1 VARSATILPPIF
13 AVCGDVRSTSLRTI
27 TLKVSRKRGEGGTK
41 MCGRYTLSTPVGT
54 LAEEFDI
61 AEPLPELQPNY
72 NVAPTQEVPAV
83 LAGNGGGERRLEM
96 LRWGLIPSW
105 ADDPGIGARMI
116 NARSET
122 VAEKP
127 SFRRAFKDRRCL
139 IPADGFYEWQKT
151 NDGKQPYYLRMKSG
165 RPFAFAGL
173 WENWKGDGG
182 EIRSCTIL
190 TTNPNDLAREVHNR
204 MPVIL
209 PPEVYEIWLDPD
221 LGETDQLLSLL
232 APYPPGDMEAYP
244 VSRRVNSPSN
254 NEPSCVESVA

>member
-1 VARSATILPPIF
+1 
-13 AVCGDVRSTSLRTI
+13 
-27 TLKVSRKRGEGGTK
+27 
-41 MCGRYTLSTPVGT
+41 MCGRYTLSTPVEA
-54 LAEEFDI
+54 LADEFGI
-61 AEPLPELQPNY
+61 SGPLPELRPSY

-83 LAGNGGGERRLEM
+83 VAGNGGGRRLEM
-96 LRWGLIPSW
+96 LRWGLIPAW

-127 SFRRAFKDRRCL
+127 SFRRAFKERRCL

-151 NDGKQPYYLRMKSG
+151 NGTKQPYYLRMKSG

-173 WENWKGDGG
+173 WESWRGDGN

-190 TTNPNDLAREVHNR
+190 TTNPNDIAAEIHNR

-209 PPEVYEIWLDPD
+209 PPEVYDVWLDPD
-221 LGETDQLLSLL
+221 LRETDHLLSLL
-232 APYPPGDMEAYP
+232 APYPPGDMEVYP

>member
-1 VARSATILPPIF
+1 
-13 AVCGDVRSTSLRTI
+13 
-27 TLKVSRKRGEGGTK
+27 
-41 MCGRYTLSTPVGT
+41 MCGRYTLSTPVDV
-54 LAEEFDI
+54 LAKEFGL
-61 AEPLPELQPNY
+61 AGPLPDLRPSY

-83 LAGNGGGERRLEM
+83 VASDGGRRLEM

-127 SFRRAFKDRRCL
+127 SFRRAFKESRCL
-139 IPADGFYEWQKT
+139 IVADGFYEWQKT
-151 NDGKQPYYLRMKSG
+151 NGAKQPYYFRMKSG

-173 WENWKGDGG
+173 WESWGHG
-182 EIRSCTIL
+182 EEEIQSCTII
-190 TTNPNDLAREVHNR
+190 TTDANDLLGEVHHR

-209 PPEVYEIWLDPD
+209 PQDNYEPWLDPD
-221 LGETDQLLSLL
+221 VRDSELLLHLL
-232 APYPPGDMEAYP
+232 APYASEEMEAYP

-254 NEPSCVESVA
+254 NGPDCVESVA

>member
-1 VARSATILPPIF
+1 
-13 AVCGDVRSTSLRTI
+13 
-27 TLKVSRKRGEGGTK
+27 
-41 MCGRYTLSTPVGT
+41 MCGRYTLSTSIES
-54 LAEEFDI
+54 LAEEFGI
-61 AEPLPELQPNY
+61 AGPLPELQPSY

-83 LAGNGGGERRLEM
+83 VAGGGGGRRLEM

-105 ADDPGIGARMI
+105 ADEAGIGARMI

-127 SFRRAFKDRRCL
+127 SFRRAFKERRCL

-151 NDGKQPYYLRMKSG
+151 NGGKQPYYLRMKSG

-173 WENWKGDGG
+173 WESWNGDGN

-190 TTNPNDLAREVHNR
+190 TTNPNNIAREVHNR

-221 LGETDQLLSLL
+221 VREKEHLLSLL
-232 APYPPGDMEAYP
+232 APYPPATWKP
-244 VSRRVNSPSN
+244 TR
-254 NEPSCVESVA
+254 